1 MRPFSQ
7 EYDPAVP
14 PTTLKPLG
22 YIDVPIHDA
31 SIPSIRYPVFESGPH
46 LLATIS
52 WALEQSPCATKLLP
66 CELLG
71 AVYVWVGSHTVLFG
85 SSLDRHAASAASK
98 RFVLEEDEEEF
109 EEDEFPEVEDEFP
122 VVFLVL
128 PEVFVEEFD
137 EFEDEFPEVEFP
149 EVEFPEVEDDEFP
162 EEFELE
168 DTGASDEFATESS
181 APKMSPTPEFPSI
194 SF

>member
-1 MRPFSQ
+1 M
-7 EYDPAVP
+7 
-14 PTTLKPLG
+14 KPLG

-98 RFVLEEDEEEF
+98 RFALEEDEEEF

-122 VVFLVL
+122 VVFLVV

-137 EFEDEFPEVEFP
+137 EFEDEAFEDEFP
-149 EVEFPEVEDDEFP
+149 KVEDEEFP

-168 DTGASDEFATESS
+168 DAGASDEFATESS

>member
-1 MRPFSQ
+1 MTPPPSQ
-7 EYDPAVP
+7 KASS
-14 PTTLKPLG
+14 PLIL
-22 YIDVPIHDA
+22 YEVL
-31 SIPSIRYPVFESGPH
+31 ESGPH

-71 AVYVWVGSHTVLFG
+71 AVYVWVASQTVLFG
-85 SSLDRHAASAASK
+85 SRRERQFASYSSK
-98 RFVLEEDEEEF
+98 RFALVEDEEVEEEF

-122 VVFLVL
+122 VVFLVV

-137 EFEDEFPEVEFP
+137 EFEDEAFE
-149 EVEFPEVEDDEFP
+149 DEFP

-168 DTGASDEFATESS
+168 DAGASDEFATESS

>member
-1 MRPFSQ
+1 M
-7 EYDPAVP
+7 
-14 PTTLKPLG
+14 
-22 YIDVPIHDA
+22 
-31 SIPSIRYPVFESGPH
+31 
-46 LLATIS
+46 
-52 WALEQSPCATKLLP
+52 P

-137 EFEDEFPEVEFP
+137 EFEDEAFED
-149 EVEFPEVEDDEFP
+149 EFPEVEDDEFP